1 MNSAK
6 TPGQQLVMLF
16 GLSLCCVFIGQA
28 ISRIIVLLY
37 YGDQLSTVEVYDPI
51 LILTTAGISHVFVH
65 LVVFFLF
72 LRITNMK
79 WVDIFPFESFRL
91 LYLVLLP
98 LLAIIGIL
106 LASGLSQMSLS
117 FFEANGFYELVQ
129 NELNYQQALLPLL
142 VHDNQ
147 VQLILSLLV
156 FAILPAIG
164 EEFIY
169 RGLLQTRLVDATHN
183 LHFSV
188 IVSALIFAAMH
199 FQPVN
204 LLAIAAM
211 GMILGY
217 VYAFTRNIWYSVL
230 LHFLINA
237 MQVLQAFFWPEQVQ

>member
-16 GLSLCCVFIGQA
+16 GLSLCCMFIGQA
-28 ISRIIVLLY
+28 ISRIVVLLY
-37 YGDQLSTVEVYDPI
+37 YGDQLSEVEVYDPM
-51 LILTTAGISHVFVH
+51 LILATAGISHVFVH

-79 WVDIFPFESFRL
+79 WVDIFPSVRFNL
-91 LYLVLLP
+91 LYLLLLP
-98 LLAIIGIL
+98 MLAIVGIL
-106 LASGLSQMSLS
+106 VAAGLSQLSLA
-117 FFEANGFYELVQ
+117 FFEEIGFLDLVQ
-129 NELNYQQALLPLL
+129 NELNYQQALIPLL
-142 VHDNQ
+142 VHDSQ
-147 VQLILSLLV
+147 AQLILSLVV

-169 RGLLQTRLVDATHN
+169 RGLLQTRLIEATHN

-188 IVSALIFAAMH
+188 IISALIFAAMH

-204 LLAIAAM
+204 LLAIAIM
-211 GMILGY
+211 GITLGY
-217 VYAFTRNIWYSVL
+217 VYVLSKNIWYSVL

-237 MQVLQAFFWPEQVQ
+237 MQVMQAYFWPEQIQ

>member
-16 GLSLCCVFIGQA
+16 GLSLCCMFIGQA

-37 YGDQLSTVEVYDPI
+37 YGQQLSAVEVYDPI
-51 LILTTAGISHVFVH
+51 LILTTAGVSHVFAH

-79 WVDIFPFESFRL
+79 WVDIFPFMNFKGV
-91 LYLVLLP
+91 YLVLLP

-106 LASGLSQMSLS
+106 LAAGLSQLSLS
-117 FFEANGFYELVQ
+117 FFEANGFHELVQ

-142 VHDNQ
+142 VHDNLA
-147 VQLILSLLV
+147 QLILSILV
-156 FAILPAIG
+156 FAVLPSIG

-169 RGLLQTRLVDATHN
+169 RGLLQTRLVEATHN
-183 LHFSV
+183 QHFSV

-204 LLAIAAM
+204 LLAIAVM
-211 GMILGY
+211 GIILGY

-237 MQVLQAFFWPEQVQ
+237 MQVLQAYFWPEQIQ